1 MAMHE
6 RRPTSGHSSRFQRWY
21 VMLWANL
28 TALALGYMTLLFVA
42 PDWMATSVRVE
53 AHSEQEATSDEPITD
68 GHAEEGDVLRESVA
82 DVEGGAAHPEA
93 GTAGSGEQANTA
105 PERLAF
111 AEQSIRSPASPEAE
125 EPVDSEPPTGASA
138 TAIEAPPPVTFE
150 FPTAAGPKIV
160 IVNGAAASAITTSSL
175 PAPPPPPIAF
185 GPAIVTPAPSP
196 VAIHLGSGSSLDALQ
211 LNWSLL
217 TDQHHSVLQN
227 LEPRYQ
233 TVGTGDALTY
243 RLLAGPIA
251 SVAEAKRVC
260 ALLRAKN
267 VACGVGPFG
276 GDVL

>member
-1 MAMHE
+1 
-6 RRPTSGHSSRFQRWY
+6 
-21 VMLWANL
+21 
-28 TALALGYMTLLFVA
+28 
-42 PDWMATSVRVE
+42 
-53 AHSEQEATSDEPITD
+53 
-68 GHAEEGDVLRESVA
+68 
-82 DVEGGAAHPEA
+82 
-93 GTAGSGEQANTA
+93 
-105 PERLAF
+105 
-111 AEQSIRSPASPEAE
+111 
-125 EPVDSEPPTGASA
+125 VDPEPPTGASA
-138 TAIEAPPPVTFE
+138 TTIEAPPPVTFE

-175 PAPPPPPIAF
+175 PAPPPITF
-185 GPAIVTPAPSP
+185 GPAIVTPAPPP

-217 TDQHHSVLQN
+217 TEQHLSVLQN

-233 TVGTGDALTY
+233 TVGAGDALTY

-251 SVAEAKRVC
+251 TVAEAKRVC